1 MALYLVPVILTGL
14 VITILA
20 ITIGEVLDLP
30 EYDDIV
36 YYIII
41 YLFIGISFLTVGGIF
56 GQTSL
61 NESEITCSTR
71 HFQNEIANQAWY
83 MRTPTQIFL
92 GGLLPFSLIFSM
104 MDDIYASLYNLK
116 VCGAFGTM
124 LTAFIIVIIVTVLM
138 GMGCTRYQLYKKD
151 HQWWWR

>member
-1 MALYLVPVILTGL
+1 M
-14 VITILA
+14 
-20 ITIGEVLDLP
+20 LDLP
-30 EYDDIV
+30 EYDDIA
-36 YYIII
+36 YHIII
-41 YLFIGISFLTVGGIF
+41 YLFIGISFLTVGGIS
-56 GQTSL
+56 GRTSL

-116 VCGAFGTM
+116 VCGAFSAM
-124 LTAFIIVIIVTVLM
+124 FIVFISIIALTVFVGII
-138 GMGCTRYQLYKKD
+138 CTFSQLYKQD